1 MSNIDPGKTVA
12 LEEQLRLITDPNN
25 ERLGSKKF
33 KFFFEFGWRPNEIEL
48 AKEAEKEEKRYQ
60 YVNSK
65 GYFTYEDTGRVDKF
79 TGYTQHIYQA
89 KVNLTV
95 PQAAALLGHYGIDL
109 VVRSQYTY
117 KGKDFPREAEKGE
130 ETRGGAIT
138 TLPALPEPESLG
150 HMQGTATIM
159 FSHHFDIRP
168 EYLPG
173 KVALKEEFVAV
184 RKRLWHE
191 IMETTLIAL
200 VAEALYMPRQL
211 HSDYKRKKLDNFANE
226 SVKEVQRGLRDSL
239 FLYWEG
245 DPPFDGFEVGPMSKE
260 NELEQ
265 RENHLH
271 GLKSF
276 YIPEK
281 IARMWE
287 DIAKEWEV
295 VAQAWLYTKS
305 PHRIKKATTAWEK
318 AANAWYA
325 AEGEW
330 RRSTHADKDKLAD
343 ASQKRGQEAE
353 RKAKDMVGR

>member
-1 MSNIDPGKTVA
+1 M
-12 LEEQLRLITDPNN
+12 
-25 ERLGSKKF
+25 
-33 KFFFEFGWRPNEIEL
+33 
-48 AKEAEKEEKRYQ
+48 
-60 YVNSK
+60 
-65 GYFTYEDTGRVDKF
+65 
-79 TGYTQHIYQA
+79 
-89 KVNLTV
+89 
-95 PQAAALLGHYGIDL
+95 
-109 VVRSQYTY
+109 VRSQYTY
-117 KGKDFPREAEKGE
+117 KGRDFPREAKKEGDP
-130 ETRGGAIT
+130 RAGAIT

-168 EYLPG
+168 EYPPG
-173 KVALKEEFVAV
+173 KVARKEEFIAV

-200 VAEALYMPRQL
+200 AAEALYMPSWL
-211 HSDYKRKKLDNFANE
+211 HSNLGGEPYDRKPNWDNFANE

-245 DPPFDGFEVGPMSKE
+245 DPPFDGFEVGPMYKE

-265 RENHLH
+265 REDHLH
-271 GLKSF
+271 SLKSF

-325 AEGEW
+325 AEDEW
-330 RRSTHADKDKLAD
+330 RGSTHADKDKLAD

-353 RKAKDMVGR
+353 RQARNQIGR

>member
-1 MSNIDPGKTVA
+1 VH
-12 LEEQLRLITDPNN
+12 
-25 ERLGSKKF
+25 
-33 KFFFEFGWRPNEIEL
+33 
-48 AKEAEKEEKRYQ
+48 
-60 YVNSK
+60 SK

-95 PQAAALLGHYGIDL
+95 SQAAALLSHYGIDL

-117 KGKDFPREAEKGE
+117 KGKDFPREGGKGE

-173 KVALKEEFVAV
+173 KVARKEEFVAV
-184 RKRLWHE
+184 RERLWHE

-200 VAEALYMPRQL
+200 AAEALYMPRQL
-211 HSDYKRKKLDNFANE
+211 YSNLGGKKLGREPNLDNFANE

-265 RENHLH
+265 REDHLH

-318 AANAWYA
+318 AAKAWYA
-325 AEGEW
+325 AEDEW
-330 RRSTHADKDKLAD
+330 QRSTHADKEKLAGD
-343 ASQKRGQEAE
+343 AHNRGQEAE
-353 RKAKDMVGR
+353 RQARNQIGR